1 MTGDIVHVG
10 LVLAAEG
17 VFETR
22 KIRVLSQF
30 GRAGEYIHDVRDV
43 PEAYGQLVLKFYSES
58 RRAR

>member
-1 MTGDIVHVG
+1 
-10 LVLAAEG
+10 VLAAEG

-43 PEAYGQLVLKFYSES
+43 PEAYCQLVLKFYSES